1 MRNQKFE
8 TRTLGEASRR
18 VKMCQEQDGHQ
29 EFQEKSN
36 FHQSYENGDEFY
48 FLNSKIRKFWAYE
61 NLQLS

>member
-1 MRNQKFE
+1 M
-8 TRTLGEASRR
+8 LGEASRR

-36 FHQSYENGDEFY
+36 FHQSYENGDEVY
-48 FLNSKIRKFWAYE
+48 SLNSKIRKFWAYE